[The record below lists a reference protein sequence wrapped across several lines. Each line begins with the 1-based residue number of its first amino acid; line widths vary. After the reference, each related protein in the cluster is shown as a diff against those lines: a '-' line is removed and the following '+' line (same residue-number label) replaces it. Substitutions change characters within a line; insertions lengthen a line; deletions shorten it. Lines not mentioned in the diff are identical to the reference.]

1 MDAWELG
8 EVKSWAD
15 GSVGICCGPTVV
27 LIAFVSAEVA
37 PAILALLYVYYVS
50 KRSVGNF
57 LSQSLVLLI

>member
-8 EVKSWAD
+8 EGKGCAV
-15 GSVGICCGPTVV
+15 GSVGICCGPTVVV

-57 LSQSLVLLI
+57 LSQSLVLI